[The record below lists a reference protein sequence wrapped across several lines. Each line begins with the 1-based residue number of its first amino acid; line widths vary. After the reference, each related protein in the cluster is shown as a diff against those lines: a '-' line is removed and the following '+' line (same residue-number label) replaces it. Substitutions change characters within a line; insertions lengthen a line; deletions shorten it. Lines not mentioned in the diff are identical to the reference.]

1 MRAKAWHPLG
11 VPTTVDRTTTP
22 INHQYHH
29 DYYPFISI
37 PDESEYLTI
46 AEFSKEE

>member
-22 INHQYHH
+22 SIINIIPIITH
-29 DYYPFISI
+29 FISI